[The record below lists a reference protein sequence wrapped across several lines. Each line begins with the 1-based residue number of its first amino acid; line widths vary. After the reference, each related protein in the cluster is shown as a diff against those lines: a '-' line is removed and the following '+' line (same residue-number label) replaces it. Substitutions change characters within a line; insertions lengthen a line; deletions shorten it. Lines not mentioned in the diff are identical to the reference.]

1 MFTICQKQ
9 STEMTCL
16 TNLNLPLRFC
26 DLGYQKENS
35 GVGELPHKTL
45 PLPMVSS
52 QKFACCLVREFN
64 FFIGRYIV
72 MTYNKLLGFF

>member
-1 MFTICQKQ
+1 
-9 STEMTCL
+9 MTCL

-52 QKFACCLVREFN
+52 QKFAL
-64 FFIGRYIV
+64 
-72 MTYNKLLGFF
+72 

>member
-45 PLPMVSS
+45 PLPMVNS
-52 QKFACCLVREFN
+52 QKFAFS
-64 FFIGRYIV
+64 
-72 MTYNKLLGFF
+72 